1 MPRKIA
7 FLGGG
12 GVRTPL
18 VVFGIN
24 ESAKR
29 LDAEEL
35 VLYDVDRERVEMI
48 ARLGREVVRRES
60 GSLRVVVAST
70 PEEAIDGATFV
81 LNSVRVGGIATRAQD
96 ECASIRC
103 GYPGQETTG
112 PGGIAMGQRT
122 IPVAIE
128 QARMVERIAPNATI
142 INFTNPAGL
151 ITQAVMH
158 NSNARVIGICDTPTE
173 MLHRI
178 QSALGATAA
187 EVQCEYVGLNHL
199 GWVRKIV
206 LRGED
211 VSQRVLNDDAIL
223 SQLYSAPLFDHD
235 LIRALGL
242 IPTEY
247 LFFYYSRRRALENQR
262 KQGTTRGEQIAQM
275 NEDLAER
282 LMAQFSRDDE
292 VGALQTYIDYLNLRS
307 GSYMKLEGEGQSA
320 FEQEIAPE
328 DPFRAAS
335 GYHRIALDVM
345 NALCDSEANRVIVNV
360 RNGSTIPE
368 IAVDDVIETACNI
381 QAGEVEALPVGPL
394 PEVVRGLV
402 LAVKAYERAAIE
414 AAISGSPRDLRK
426 AMLLYPAIGEWEPS
440 VDLLKT
446 MRWK

>member
-35 VLYDVDRERVEMI
+35 VLYDIDRERVEMI
-48 ARLGREVVRRES
+48 ARLGREVVRRDG
-60 GSLRVVVAST
+60 GSLRVLVAST
-70 PEEAIDGATFV
+70 PEEAVDDASFV

-96 ECASIRC
+96 ECAAIRC

-112 PGGIAMGQRT
+112 PGGVAMGQRT
-122 IPVAIE
+122 IPIAIE
-128 QARMVERIAPNATI
+128 QARMVERVAPKAWI
-142 INFTNPAGL
+142 VNFTNPAGL

-158 NSNARVIGICDTPTE
+158 NSNARVVGICDTPTE

-178 QSALGATAA
+178 QFALGATAA

-199 GWVRKIV
+199 GWVRKIT
-206 LRGED
+206 LRGDD
-211 VSQRVLNDDAIL
+211 VTQRVLDDDTIL
-223 SQLYSAPLFDHD
+223 SQLYSAPLFEHD
-235 LIRALGL
+235 LIRALRL

-282 LMAQFSRDDE
+282 LMQQFARNDE
-292 VGALQTYIDYLNLRS
+292 SGALQTYIDYLNLRS

-320 FEQEIAPE
+320 FEQDIAAE

-335 GYHRIALDVM
+335 GYHRIALEVM
-345 NALCDSEANRVIVNV
+345 NALCDREANRVIVNV

-368 IAVDDVIETACNI
+368 IATDDVVEAACHI
-381 QAGEVEALPVGPL
+381 QNGRIEALPVGPL

-402 LAVKAYERAAIE
+402 LSVKAYERAAIE
-414 AAISGSPRDLRK
+414 AAVSGSQNDLRK

-440 VDLLKT
+440 ADLLKA